1 MRLDAYEI
9 SDKIAKADKV
19 AKKIERE
26 VIKEIDL
33 QALTTDE
40 GACLACEG

>member
-1 MRLDAYEI
+1 MYYCR

-19 AKKIERE
+19 SKRIERE

-33 QALTTDE
+33 HALTGGEDV
-40 GACLACEG
+40 CIACEG